1 MRDTKET
8 CLHDTFNCHYS
19 EDGARPMYDLMN
31 PVIISK
37 DEAIVT
43 CLDDNPK
50 ENKPEIKKGN
60 IS

>member
-1 MRDTKET
+1 
-8 CLHDTFNCHYS
+8 
-19 EDGARPMYDLMN
+19 MN

-43 CLDDNPK
+43 CLDDSPK

-60 IS
+60 ISWPGWQGV